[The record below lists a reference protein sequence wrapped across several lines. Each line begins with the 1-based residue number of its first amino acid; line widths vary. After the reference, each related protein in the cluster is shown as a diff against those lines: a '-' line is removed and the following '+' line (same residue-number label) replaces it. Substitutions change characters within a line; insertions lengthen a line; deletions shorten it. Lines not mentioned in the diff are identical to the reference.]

1 MILDRERS
9 SDKGTAFADRQ
20 PPQFADRQ
28 TPQDEC
34 ELRSLLKNSIEE
46 GFVTRAR
53 LRSGRNCREMIVGFS
68 PCVRAG
74 PSTPAARKS
83 EGAAAFRLLNSA
95 KEIAEAL
102 AAGLFVAKSEISHR
116 SVAQGIVDHS
126 IYATRSSAQTTRI
139 QLGLE
144 AAPTGAASG
153 SGVAGALAPAGVAG
167 FFASSLPTMR
177 ASARN
182 K

>member
-1 MILDRERS
+1 MKLSEGAGALRPLKKAVSYEGLQAR
-9 SDKGTAFADRQ
+9 AFF
-20 PPQFADRQ
+20 PSLCFV
-28 TPQDEC
+28 
-34 ELRSLLKNSIEE
+34 ELAFLFL
-46 GFVTRAR
+46 VRAR
-53 LRSGRNCREMIVGFS
+53 LVGQGFTL
-68 PCVRAG
+68 CVGTRLDNLFEY
-74 PSTPAARKS
+74 KS